1 MYTRIRSQSSFV
13 ASKEKFVIGVLE
25 LQSIRLSFVLSQEL
39 VSFSF
44 FPVIQP
50 RSLEIKC
57 VNT

>member
-1 MYTRIRSQSSFV
+1 MYTRIRLQSSFV

-39 VSFSF
+39 KLLLV
-44 FPVIQP
+44 
-50 RSLEIKC
+50 SLEIKC